1 MHFYSF
7 GSPTDF
13 IFIKIELEGDFP
25 KVALSNLSRQKP
37 RKIPWKLI
45 GEGGVPRHFPK
56 KISEPL
62 LFRSQLVFPRRKKS
76 PCCCAGSGNSVIPDQ
91 PIILL
96 AQSTK
101 QPKTVHNK
109 HFNYRINVV
118 KGKRKEKLCPSA
130 ARTKY

>member
-45 GEGGVPRHFPK
+45 GEGEVPRHVPK

-62 LFRSQLVFPRRKKS
+62 LFRAQHVFPRRKKS
-76 PCCCAGSGNSVIPDQ
+76 PCCCGGSGNSVIPDQ

-101 QPKTVHNK
+101 QPKN
-109 HFNYRINVV
+109 
-118 KGKRKEKLCPSA
+118 CA
-130 ARTKY
+130 Q